1 MIGTGS
7 RLRAGAGLRTGL
19 GQSRAPRAPGA
30 QVDTRDKEEDA
41 VHVTNSADVHHSL
54 PWAGS
59 YDRQGVTQRGMHFF
73 PLWGQVYKCTEKQ
86 LHSPGQQRIQDWS

>member
-1 MIGTGS
+1 MTGTGPGPG
-7 RLRAGAGLRTGL
+7 AGVGLRTGL
-19 GQSRAPRAPGA
+19 GQNCAPYALGA
-30 QVDTRDKEEDA
+30 QVDARDKEEDA